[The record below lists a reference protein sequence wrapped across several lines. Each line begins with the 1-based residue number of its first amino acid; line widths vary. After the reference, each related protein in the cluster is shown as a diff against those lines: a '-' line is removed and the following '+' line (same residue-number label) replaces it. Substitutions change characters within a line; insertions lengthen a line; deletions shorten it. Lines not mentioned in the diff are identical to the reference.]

1 MRSSNISTTY
11 VNVGS
16 KRQEVKCVGRPPK
29 FTRNQL
35 QDAALEIVVTEGL
48 PALSMRSLARRLG
61 TGPMTLYNHVA
72 DRADLDVLVVDAVM
86 ATVDLPPA
94 GEDPWD
100 TAVEAIA
107 TAIWRAVRAHPEAI
121 PLILTRRSRSAAV
134 LDASEALL
142 AALARSGLEGQ
153 GLLNGFRAVT
163 AFVSGFAQAELASP
177 LAGADDQPPELIQ
190 RVRNLGSA
198 RYPHLTR
205 IAGTAATSDPQDE
218 FSAGLRALLS
228 GLVPVRTTP
237 HS

>member
-1 MRSSNISTTY
+1 LE
-11 VNVGS
+11 
-16 KRQEVKCVGRPPK
+16 RQEVKRVGRPPK

-35 QDAALEIVVTEGL
+35 QDAALEIVVTDGL
-48 PALSMRSLARRLG
+48 AALSMRSLAKRLG

-94 GEDPWD
+94 SEDPWND
-100 TAVEAIA
+100 AEAIA
-107 TAIWRAVRAHPEAI
+107 TAIWRAARAHPDAI
-121 PLILTRRSRSAAV
+121 PLILTRRSRSDAV

-142 AALARSGLEGQ
+142 AALARGGLDGQ

-177 LAGADDQPPELIQ
+177 VAGADDQSAAAIQ
-190 RVRNLGSA
+190 RVLDRGSA

-205 IAGTAATSDPQDE
+205 IAGIAATSEPDGE
-218 FSAGLRALLS
+218 FTAGLRALLS
-228 GLVPVRTTP
+228 GLV
-237 HS
+237 H